1 MRTETR
7 FPALLTAF
15 FADRLMQQRQASPH
29 TIASYRDSFR
39 LLLQFAQHRLKK
51 PPSSLAMEDL
61 DTPFIGAFLNY
72 LEKERH
78 NSARSRN
85 VRLAAI
91 HSFFRYVMWHE
102 PQCAALAQ
110 RVLAMPT
117 KRYTRRPVT
126 YLTLPEVDALLAA
139 PDPNT
144 WAGRRDRTLL
154 LVAVQSGL
162 RASELIGLRCEDIVL
177 GAGAHVR
184 CEGKGRKERCTPL
197 RKDTVRA
204 LHNWLREHQGQP
216 TAPLF
221 PSARGKALSLDGLAY
236 LLAKHLT
243 AARQC
248 CSSLRTKR
256 VTMHVLRHTA
266 AMRLLQTGADRAVIA
281 LYLGHES
288 VETTYLYLHADLQL
302 KEKALAKTTPST
314 QPLTRYRPDD
324 EVLAFLRSL

>member
-1 MRTETR
+1 MSADTR
-7 FPALLTAF
+7 FPTLLAAF
-15 FADRLMQQRQASPH
+15 FTDRLMRQRQASPH
-29 TIASYRDSFR
+29 TIASYRDAFR
-39 LLLQFAQHRLKK
+39 LLLQFAQRRLKK

-61 DTPFIGAFLNY
+61 DTPFIGAFLDY

-102 PQCAALAQ
+102 PQYAALAQ
-110 RVLAMPT
+110 RVLAMPS

-126 YLTLPEVDALLAA
+126 YLTPPEVDALLAA
-139 PDPNT
+139 PNPNT

-162 RASELIGLRCEDIVL
+162 RASEMTGLRCEDIVL

-197 RKDTVRA
+197 RKDAVRA
-204 LHNWLREHQGQP
+204 LRQWLRECQGQP
-216 TAPLF
+216 TDPLF
-221 PSARGKALSLDGLAY
+221 PNARGKTLSLDGLAY
-236 LLAKHLT
+236 LLAVHLT
-243 AARQC
+243 TARQHC
-248 CSSLRTKR
+248 PSLRTKR
-256 VTMHVLRHTA
+256 VTFHVLRHTA
-266 AMRLLQTGADRAVIA
+266 AMRLLQAGVDRAVIA

-288 VETTYLYLHADLQL
+288 VQTTEIYLHADLQL

-314 QPLTRYRPDD
+314 QSSKRYKPDD

>member
-1 MRTETR
+1 MSTDTR
-7 FPALLTAF
+7 FPALLAAF
-15 FADRLMQQRQASPH
+15 FTDRLMQQRQASPH

-39 LLLQFAQHRLKK
+39 LLLQFAQQRLKK

-61 DTPFIGAFLNY
+61 DTPFIGAFLDY

-85 VRLAAI
+85 SRLAAI
-91 HSFFRYVMWHE
+91 HSFFRYVMWQE
-102 PQCAALAQ
+102 PQYAALAQ
-110 RVLAMPT
+110 RVLAMPS

-126 YLTLPEVDALLAA
+126 YLTPPEADALLAA

-154 LVAVQSGL
+154 LIAVQSGL
-162 RASELIGLRCEDIVL
+162 RASELTGLRCEDIVL
-177 GAGAHVR
+177 GTGAHVR
-184 CEGKGRKERCTPL
+184 CEGKGRKQRCTPL

-204 LHNWLREHQGQP
+204 LRQWLREHQGRS
-216 TAPLF
+216 TDPLF
-221 PSARGKALSLDGLAY
+221 PSARGRTLSLDGLAY

-243 AARQC
+243 TAQHC

-256 VTMHVLRHTA
+256 VTFHVLRHTA
-266 AMRLLQTGADRAVIA
+266 AMRLLQAGVDRTVIA

-288 VETTYLYLHADLQL
+288 VQTTEIYLHADLQL
-302 KEKALAKTTPST
+302 KEKALAKITPST
-314 QPLTRYRPDD
+314 QSSTRYRPDD
-324 EVLAFLRSL
+324 KVLAFLRSL

>member
-1 MRTETR
+1 MSADTR

-15 FADRLMQQRQASPH
+15 FTDRLMQQRQASPH
-29 TIASYRDSFR
+29 TIASYRDTFR
-39 LLLQFAQHRLKK
+39 LLLQFAQRRLKK
-51 PPSSLAMEDL
+51 SPSCLAMEDL
-61 DTPFIGAFLNY
+61 DAPFVGAFLDY

-91 HSFFRYVMWHE
+91 HSFFRYVMWQE
-102 PQCAALAQ
+102 PPYAALAQ
-110 RVLAMPT
+110 RILAMPS
-117 KRYTRRPVT
+117 KRYTQHPLT

-139 PDPNT
+139 PDLNT

-154 LVAVQSGL
+154 LVAVQCGL
-162 RASELIGLRCEDIVL
+162 RASELTGLHCEDIVF
-177 GAGAHVR
+177 GTGAHVR
-184 CEGKGRKERCTPL
+184 CDGKGRKQRCTPL

-204 LHNWLREHQGQP
+204 LHNWLRERQGQP
-216 TAPLF
+216 ADPLF
-221 PSARGKALSLDGLAY
+221 LNARGKALSRDGLAY

-243 AARQC
+243 TAQRH
-248 CSSLRTKR
+248 CSSLRMKR

-266 AMRLLQTGADRAVIA
+266 AMRLLQAGADRAVIA

-302 KEKALAKTTPST
+302 KERALAKTTSTT
-314 QPLTRYRPDD
+314 QPSIRYRPGD

>member
-1 MRTETR
+1 MSTDTR
-7 FPALLTAF
+7 FPALLAAF
-15 FADRLMQQRQASPH
+15 FTDRLMRQRQASPH
-29 TIASYRDSFR
+29 TIASYRDAFR
-39 LLLQFAQHRLKK
+39 LLLQFAQRRLKK

-61 DTPFIGAFLNY
+61 DTPFIGAFLDY

-102 PQCAALAQ
+102 PQYAALAQ
-110 RVLAMPT
+110 RVLAMPS

-126 YLTLPEVDALLAA
+126 YLTPAEADALLAA

-154 LVAVQSGL
+154 LIAVQSGL
-162 RASELIGLRCEDIVL
+162 RASELTGLRCEDIVL
-177 GAGAHVR
+177 GTGAHVR
-184 CEGKGRKERCTPL
+184 CEGKGRKQRCTPL
-197 RKDTVRA
+197 RKDTVKA
-204 LHNWLREHQGQP
+204 LRHWLRERQGRS
-216 TAPLF
+216 TDPLF
-221 PSARGKALSLDGLAY
+221 PNARGSTLSLDGLAY

-243 AARQC
+243 PARQC

-256 VTMHVLRHTA
+256 VTFHVLRHTA
-266 AMRLLQTGADRAVIA
+266 AMRLLQAGVDRTVIA

-288 VETTYLYLHADLQL
+288 VQTTEIYLHADLQL
-302 KEKALAKTTPST
+302 KEKALAKTTPAKLSVS
-314 QPLTRYRPDD
+314 RYRPDD
-324 EVLAFLRSL
+324 QVLAFLRSL

>member
-1 MRTETR
+1 MSTDTR

-15 FADRLMQQRQASPH
+15 FTDRLMQQRQASPH
-29 TIASYRDSFR
+29 TIASYRDTFR
-39 LLLQFAQHRLKK
+39 LLLQFAQRRLKK
-51 PPSSLAMEDL
+51 SPSSLAMEDL
-61 DTPFIGAFLNY
+61 DTPFVGAFLNY

-91 HSFFRYVMWHE
+91 HSFFRYVMWQE
-102 PQCAALAQ
+102 PPYAALAQ
-110 RVLAMPT
+110 RILAMPS

-139 PDPNT
+139 PDLNT

-154 LVAVQSGL
+154 LVAVQCGL
-162 RASELIGLRCEDIVL
+162 RASELIGLHCEDIVF

-184 CEGKGRKERCTPL
+184 CDGKGRKQRCTPL

-204 LHNWLREHQGQP
+204 LHNWLRERQGQP
-216 TAPLF
+216 ADPLF
-221 PSARGKALSLDGLAY
+221 PSARGNALSPDGLAY
-236 LLAKHLT
+236 LLAKHLVT
-243 AARQC
+243 ARRR

-256 VTMHVLRHTA
+256 VSMHVLRHTA
-266 AMRLLQTGADRAVIA
+266 AMRLLQAGADRAVIA

-302 KEKALAKTTPST
+302 KERALAKTISTT
-314 QPLTRYRPDD
+314 QPSIRYRPDD

>member
-1 MRTETR
+1 MSADTG

-15 FADRLMQQRQASPH
+15 FTDRLMRQRQASPH
-29 TIASYRDSFR
+29 TIASYRDTFR
-39 LLLQFAQHRLKK
+39 LLLQFAQRQLKK
-51 PPSSLAMEDL
+51 SPSSLVMEDL
-61 DTPFIGAFLNY
+61 DTPFVGAFLDY
-72 LEKERH
+72 LERERH

-85 VRLAAI
+85 LRLAAI
-91 HSFFRYVMWHE
+91 HSFFRYVMWQE
-102 PQCAALAQ
+102 PPYAALAQ
-110 RVLAMPT
+110 RILAMPS
-117 KRYTRRPVT
+117 KRYTRRTVT

-154 LVAVQSGL
+154 LVAVQCGL
-162 RASELIGLRCEDIVL
+162 RASELIGLHCEDIVF
-177 GAGAHVR
+177 GTGAHVR
-184 CEGKGRKERCTPL
+184 CDGKGRKQRCTPL

-204 LHNWLREHQGQP
+204 LHNWLRQRQGQP
-216 TAPLF
+216 ADPLF
-221 PSARGKALSLDGLAY
+221 LNARGKALSRDGLAY

-243 AARQC
+243 TAQRR

-266 AMRLLQTGADRAVIA
+266 AMRLLQAGADRAVIA

-302 KEKALAKTTPST
+302 KEKALAKTSPSS
-314 QPLTRYRPDD
+314 QPSIRYRPDD
-324 EVLAFLRSL
+324 KVLAFLRNL

>member
-1 MRTETR
+1 MNTDTR
-7 FPALLTAF
+7 FPTLLAAF
-15 FADRLMQQRQASPH
+15 FTDRLMLQRNASPH
-29 TIASYRDSFR
+29 TIASYRDTFR
-39 LLLQFAQHRLKK
+39 LLLHYAQGHLKK

-61 DTPFIGAFLNY
+61 DTPFIGAFLDH

-102 PQCAALAQ
+102 PQHAALAQ
-110 RVLAMPT
+110 RVLAMPS
-117 KRYTRRPVT
+117 KRYTRHPVT
-126 YLTLPEVDALLAA
+126 YLTPPEVDALLKA

-162 RASELIGLRCEDIVL
+162 RASELIGLRCEDILL
-177 GAGAHVR
+177 GTGAHVR
-184 CEGKGRKERCTPL
+184 CDGKGRKQRCTPL

-204 LHNWLREHQGQP
+204 LHNWLRERQGQS
-216 TAPLF
+216 TDPLF

-236 LLAKHLT
+236 LLAKHLIT
-243 AARQC
+243 ARQRC
-248 CSSLRTKR
+248 PSLRTKR
-256 VTMHVLRHTA
+256 VTMHALRHTA
-266 AMRLLQTGADRAVIA
+266 AMMLLQHGVDRAVIA

-288 VETTYLYLHADLQL
+288 VETTYIYLHADLQL
-302 KEKALAKTTPST
+302 KEKALAKTTPGTRPS
-314 QPLTRYRPDD
+314 TRYRPDD
-324 EVLAFLRSL
+324 EVLTFLRNL